1 MENKI
6 SVEVAREQVDLFLDY
21 YDMPLDE
28 LLEEL
33 DDKNMKSGVKT
44 SYNRIIKAI
53 QKGRIEISLSDDD
66 QLKIIQH
73 VGKDNSETLEYKI
86 IDGHAK
92 SSMKNADSEDTYGK
106 IYSLIGSLTG
116 LGKEA
121 ILKLKGKNLSDAEC
135 IGMILLQV

>member
-44 SYNRIIKAI
+44 SYSRIIKAI
-53 QKGRIEISLSDDD
+53 QKGRIEISTTDED

-86 IDGHAK
+86 IDGYAK

-106 IYSLIGSLTG
+106 IYSLVGSLTG